1 MSSRPDSAPIDW
13 TRRIRGI
20 LILVG
25 VYLAVVFLIPK
36 PAAVSPDGWR
46 LTGIFIATIAGSILQ
61 SLPGG
66 ALVLMA
72 VTLSIVVAG
81 VKPAKALA
89 GYGDSTVWLVQ
100 AAFFISRA
108 LINTGLARRIALFFV
123 RLFGKSSLG
132 VSYALSISDMLLAII
147 IPSNGAR
154 SGGIT
159 LPIVRSI
166 SELYGSS
173 PGATAGR
180 LGSFLFSAV
189 YQGVCI
195 GSAMFITGQ
204 ASNVLAAQLAEGAAK
219 TAGYANF
226 HVTPL
231 SWMLAG
237 IVPGLVSILVV
248 PWVVSRVNP
257 PEITRTPEASEFARQ
272 QLVEMGPLSRS
283 EWILLTVFVCVC
295 VGWMTTSIHGLDVV
309 VPALMGAVTL
319 LLLGVLT
326 WNDVIKEESAWD
338 IFIWYGGLLQLAKNL
353 SDTGVTT
360 EFAKAIA
367 ASMSNTSW
375 FALFSVALLIY
386 FYAHYAFASITAH
399 LLSMYPAFVAVLLV
413 KGAPVGLVCY
423 AFACFANLSAGLTNY
438 GTTPAP
444 MFFSQ
449 GYVPFKTW
457 WRVGFVASLVNVT
470 VWTVIGFSWW
480 KLIGYW

>member
-1 MSSRPDSAPIDW
+1 MSSIPDSAPIDW
-13 TRRIRGI
+13 PRRIRGL
-20 LILVG
+20 LILMA
-25 VYLAVVFLIPK
+25 VYLVVVFLIPK
-36 PAAVSPDGWR
+36 PAKVSAEGWR

-72 VTLSIVVAG
+72 VTLSIVLG
-81 VKPAKALA
+81 GIKPSKALA

-100 AAFFISRA
+100 AAFFISRG

-132 VSYALSISDMLLAII
+132 VSYALSISDMLLATI

-173 PGATAGR
+173 PGATAGL
-180 LGSFLFSAV
+180 LGCFLFTAV

-204 ASNVLAAQLAEGAAK
+204 ASNSLAAQLAEGAAK
-219 TAGYANF
+219 TAGYADF

-237 IVPGLVSILVV
+237 LAPGLISMLIV
-248 PWVVSRVNP
+248 PWVVSKVNP
-257 PEITRTPEASEFARQ
+257 PEIKHTPEAAEFARKE
-272 QLVEMGPLSRS
+272 LEAMGKLSRN
-283 EWILLTVFVCVC
+283 EWILLTVFIGVCVL
-295 VGWMTTSIHGLDVV
+295 WMTTNLHGMDVA
-309 VPALMGAVTL
+309 VPALIGAVTL
-319 LLLGVLT
+319 LVLGVIT
-326 WNDVIKEESAWD
+326 WNDVIKEETAWD

-353 SDTGVTT
+353 NDTGVTT

-367 ASMSNTSW
+367 ASMTNATW
-375 FALFSVALLIY
+375 VTLFAVALVIY

-457 WRVGFVASLVNVT
+457 WRVGFVASLVNLT
-470 VWTVIGFSWW
+470 VWSVVGFSWW